1 MGLDSVELLMA
12 FEEEF
17 GIEIPDVV
25 AERMINAG
33 DVYNY
38 VRTRLA
44 NKTGSECLSQKV
56 FYKLRRALIAN
67 YRVDRH
73 LISPDTNLNDL
84 LTFKEIEE
92 GWPFLQMFIDLET
105 PDFLGAQRGWIGFTP
120 AQVLTIRQIVDRL
133 IGLNA
138 NKLAIEIN
146 SDENI
151 WQRVVDVT
159 VRQLNVDREDVHK
172 HTGFAR
178 DLGMD

>member
-1 MGLDSVELLMA
+1 MT
-12 FEEEF
+12 
-17 GIEIPDVV
+17 
-25 AERMINAG
+25 AG
-33 DVYNY
+33 DVYDY
-38 VRTRLA
+38 VRARLGD
-44 NKTGSECLSQKV
+44 KTESECLSQKV

-67 YRVDRH
+67 YRIDRN

-84 LTFKEIEE
+84 LTYKEIEE

-105 PDFLGAQRGWIGFTP
+105 PDFIGAQRGWIGFKP
-120 AQVLTIRQIVDRL
+120 AQVLTIREIVGRL

-138 NKLAIEIN
+138 TKLAIEVN

-159 VRQLNVDREDVHK
+159 VRQLNVNREDVQK
-172 HTGFAR
+172 HTSFAR